1 MQHDMSLPPPRTGCA
16 LRARA
21 QSQLCTQGRVLGPC
35 PPGRPGADAGLV
47 RKVA

>member
-1 MQHDMSLPPPRTGCA
+1 MQHEMSLPLPSTGCA
-16 LRARA
+16 LRACA
-21 QSQLCTQGRVLGPC
+21 QSQLRTQGRFLGQC